1 LACLS
6 IVKGGLQALH
16 NVVIVEK
23 GAEAVVYT
31 GGVIAPEA
39 VGVHVSI
46 SEFYVLP
53 RVKLRF
59 IMVHS

>member
-1 LACLS
+1 LRPRPW
-6 IVKGGLQALH
+6 
-16 NVVIVEK
+16 
-23 GAEAVVYT
+23 
-31 GGVIAPEA
+31 GVP
-39 VGVHVSI
+39 VSI